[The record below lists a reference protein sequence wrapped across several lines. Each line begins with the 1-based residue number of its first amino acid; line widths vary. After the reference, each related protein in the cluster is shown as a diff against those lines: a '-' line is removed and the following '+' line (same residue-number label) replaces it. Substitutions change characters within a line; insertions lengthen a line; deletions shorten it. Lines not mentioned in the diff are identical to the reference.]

1 MPPPEKPKIPS
12 AAEPIHGRHFDPW
25 NSVGTGH
32 QRAES
37 RGPQGWR
44 NSRNTKLHSQ
54 FTSGHTGGK
63 RISDTVGRGS
73 DDFDAA
79 AQTLIPREMR
89 TRTRNTVAD
98 MLRCPGTMQRTLS
111 SASSEPCG
119 SASPEKR
126 PPSATAER
134 GISEAQDQPAEEKAR
149 VTAEGGQEKERKM
162 FDGLVVY
169 VNGSTHPHISD
180 HRLKHLLAE
189 NGARMSVY
197 LGRRQVTH
205 VIVGRPTGASGGAG
219 GGLAGGKLEK
229 EIKRVR
235 GCGVKFVGVEW

>member
-1 MPPPEKPKIPS
+1 MPPLEKPKIPS
-12 AAEPIHGRHFDPW
+12 AAEPVHGRPFDPW

-79 AQTLIPREMR
+79 TETLIPREMR
-89 TRTRNTVAD
+89 TRAVNTVAD
-98 MLRCPGTMQRTLS
+98 MLRRPGTMQRTLS
-111 SASSEPCG
+111 SVSSEPCG

-126 PPSATAER
+126 PWSAAE
-134 GISEAQDQPAEEKAR
+134 GGTPEAQDQPAEEKAL
-149 VTAEGGQEKERKM
+149 VAAGAQDKERQM

-180 HRLKHLLAE
+180 HRLKHLLTE
-189 NGARMSVY
+189 NGARMSVH

-229 EIKRVR
+229 EIKRVG